1 MAIARIALPVAAW
14 HLFDYWIPDGL
25 QVAQGDIVRV
35 RLAGRLQCGVVTGIE
50 STSDFLDR
58 VQPIESLAGV
68 ARLPAEIM
76 ELAEFAGAY
85 YQAPPG
91 MAFALV
97 TPPLVRARASNRE
110 AMAASPATAELRPR
124 HALNPPQR
132 AAVDAIVAAHR
143 SFAPMLLHGITGS
156 GKTDVYL
163 AAAAHFVAQGEQVL
177 ILVPEINLTPQFE
190 QHVAAALPGVATATL
205 HSRLAAGA
213 RRKHW
218 DAAANGTARIVLSTR
233 LGVFAPLPQL
243 ALIVVDEEHDDSYKQ
258 QDGVR
263 YHARD
268 LAVWRA
274 RKRSV
279 PIVLGSATPSLE
291 TWARAKASRYRTL
304 ALPQRADTRAKLPEI
319 RFAPVRGQETRD
331 GLSRELRDALAA
343 RLAAGEQS
351 LLFIN
356 RRGFAPSLKCA
367 ACAWESECPRC
378 SARLVVHRA
387 PERLRCHHCGH
398 VERPPRACPECG
410 NVDLLPVGFGTQRL
424 EQTIRALYPTARV
437 ARVDRDT
444 TRAKD
449 AFADV
454 RQRVE
459 DRELDILVGT
469 QMLAK
474 GHDFPRL
481 TLVGVLGADNAL
493 YSADFRATER
503 LAALLMQVAGRAGR
517 AELRRYGDRADGF
530 PGPPGVPCT
539 GDARLRPLRRR
550 TLARAR
556 RCAAAAGVAR
566 GAARSR
572 GACACGCRSLPGR
585 RRRSRT
591 GSAGKRRRRRGI
603 PARAADD
610 GASRR
615 LRAGPGARAEPAA
628 RGAARVPSTMA
639 RRGRGEPGEHAR
651 ALGARRR
658 PRGILTLRPPSIIL
672 RICPPNLV
680 ATRPRP
686 SRRSSKSKRPS
697 HESSVSSCRMLP
709 E

>member
-25 QVAQGDIVRV
+25 QVAQGDVVRV

-97 TPPLVRARASNRE
+97 TPPLVRARASKRE
-110 AMAASPATAELRPR
+110 AMAASPATDELRPR

-190 QHVAAALPGVATATL
+190 QHVAAALPGIATATL

-304 ALPQRADTRAKLPEI
+304 ALPQRAGTRAKLPEI

-517 AELRRYGDRADGF
+517 AELAGTVIVQTDFPDHPVYRALATHDYDRFADELLRERDAAQLPPASHVALLVAEAHARADVDRFLDDAVDRA
-530 PGPPGVPCT
+530 
-539 GDARLRPLRRR
+539 
-550 TLARAR
+550 RA
-556 RCAAAAGVAR
+556 VQ
-566 GAARSR
+566 
-572 GACACGCRSLPGR
+572 
-585 RRRSRT
+585 
-591 GSAGKRRRRRGI
+591 GSADVVEVF
-603 PARAADD
+603 P
-610 GASRR
+610 
-615 LRAGPGARAEPAA
+615 P
-628 RGAARVPSTMA
+628 VPPTMA
-639 RRGRGEPGEHAR
+639 RRAGFERGQVLVQSLRRAALHAFLPQWR
-651 ALGARRR
+651 DAVAASPASTRVRWALDVDPA
-658 PRGILTLRPPSIIL
+658 
-672 RICPPNLV
+672 
-680 ATRPRP
+680 AF
-686 SRRSSKSKRPS
+686 
-697 HESSVSSCRMLP
+697 
-709 E
+709 

>member
-190 QHVAAALPGVATATL
+190 QHVAAALPGIATATL
-205 HSRLAAGA
+205 HSRLATGA

-304 ALPQRADTRAKLPEI
+304 ALPQRAGTRANLPEI

-517 AELRRYGDRADGF
+517 AELPGTVIVQTDFPDHPVYRALATHDYDRFADELLRERDAAQLPPASHVALLVAEAHARADVDRFLDDAVDRA
-530 PGPPGVPCT
+530 
-539 GDARLRPLRRR
+539 
-550 TLARAR
+550 RA
-556 RCAAAAGVAR
+556 VQ
-566 GAARSR
+566 
-572 GACACGCRSLPGR
+572 
-585 RRRSRT
+585 
-591 GSAGKRRRRRGI
+591 GSADVVEVF
-603 PARAADD
+603 P
-610 GASRR
+610 
-615 LRAGPGARAEPAA
+615 P
-628 RGAARVPSTMA
+628 VPPTMA
-639 RRGRGEPGEHAR
+639 RRAGFERGQVLVQSLRRAALHAFLPQWR
-651 ALGARRR
+651 DAVAASPASTRVRWALDVDPA
-658 PRGILTLRPPSIIL
+658 
-672 RICPPNLV
+672 
-680 ATRPRP
+680 AF
-686 SRRSSKSKRPS
+686 
-697 HESSVSSCRMLP
+697 
-709 E
+709 

>member
-50 STSDFLDR
+50 PTSDFLDR
-58 VQPIESLAGV
+58 VQPIESLSGV

-243 ALIVVDEEHDDSYKQ
+243 ALIVVDEEHDNSYKQ

-291 TWARAKASRYRTL
+291 TWARAKAGRYRTL
-304 ALPQRADTRAKLPEI
+304 ALPQRADTRARLPEI

-449 AFADV
+449 AFANV

-517 AELRRYGDRADGF
+517 AELAGTVIVQTDFPDHPVYRALATHDYDRFADELLRERDAAQLPPASHVALLVAEAHARADVDRFLDDAVDRARAVQGIADVVEVF
-530 PGPPGVPCT
+530 PPVPP
-539 GDARLRPLRRR
+539 
-550 TLARAR
+550 
-556 RCAAAAGVAR
+556 
-566 GAARSR
+566 
-572 GACACGCRSLPGR
+572 
-585 RRRSRT
+585 
-591 GSAGKRRRRRGI
+591 
-603 PARAADD
+603 
-610 GASRR
+610 
-615 LRAGPGARAEPAA
+615 
-628 RGAARVPSTMA
+628 TMA
-639 RRGRGEPGEHAR
+639 RRAGFERGQVLVQSLRRAALHAFLPQWR
-651 ALGARRR
+651 DAVAASPASTRVRWALDVDPA
-658 PRGILTLRPPSIIL
+658 
-672 RICPPNLV
+672 
-680 ATRPRP
+680 AF
-686 SRRSSKSKRPS
+686 
-697 HESSVSSCRMLP
+697 
-709 E
+709 

>member
-205 HSRLAAGA
+205 HSRLATGA

-517 AELRRYGDRADGF
+517 AELAGTVIVQTDFRDHPVYRALATHDYDRFADELLRERDAAQLPPASHVALLVAEAHARADVDRFLDDAVDRA
-530 PGPPGVPCT
+530 
-539 GDARLRPLRRR
+539 
-550 TLARAR
+550 RA
-556 RCAAAAGVAR
+556 VQ
-566 GAARSR
+566 
-572 GACACGCRSLPGR
+572 
-585 RRRSRT
+585 
-591 GSAGKRRRRRGI
+591 GSADVVEVF
-603 PARAADD
+603 P
-610 GASRR
+610 
-615 LRAGPGARAEPAA
+615 P
-628 RGAARVPSTMA
+628 VPPTMA
-639 RRGRGEPGEHAR
+639 RRAGFERGQVLVQSLRRAALHAFLPQWR
-651 ALGARRR
+651 DAVAASPASTRVRWALDVDPA
-658 PRGILTLRPPSIIL
+658 
-672 RICPPNLV
+672 
-680 ATRPRP
+680 AF
-686 SRRSSKSKRPS
+686 
-697 HESSVSSCRMLP
+697 
-709 E
+709 

>member
-97 TPPLVRARASNRE
+97 TPPLVRARASKRE
-110 AMAASPATAELRPR
+110 AMAASPATDELRPR

-205 HSRLAAGA
+205 HSRLATGA

-304 ALPQRADTRAKLPEI
+304 ALPQRAGTRAKLPEI

-517 AELRRYGDRADGF
+517 AELPGTVIVQTDFPDHPVYRALATHDYDRFADELLRERDAAQLPPASHVALLVAEAHARADVDRFLDDAVDRA
-530 PGPPGVPCT
+530 
-539 GDARLRPLRRR
+539 
-550 TLARAR
+550 RA
-556 RCAAAAGVAR
+556 VQ
-566 GAARSR
+566 
-572 GACACGCRSLPGR
+572 
-585 RRRSRT
+585 
-591 GSAGKRRRRRGI
+591 GSADVVEVF
-603 PARAADD
+603 P
-610 GASRR
+610 
-615 LRAGPGARAEPAA
+615 P
-628 RGAARVPSTMA
+628 VPPTMA
-639 RRGRGEPGEHAR
+639 RRAGFERGQVLVQSLRRAALHAFLPQWR
-651 ALGARRR
+651 DAVAASPASTRVRWALDVDPA
-658 PRGILTLRPPSIIL
+658 
-672 RICPPNLV
+672 
-680 ATRPRP
+680 AF
-686 SRRSSKSKRPS
+686 
-697 HESSVSSCRMLP
+697 
-709 E
+709 

>member
-97 TPPLVRARASNRE
+97 TPPLVRARASKRE
-110 AMAASPATAELRPR
+110 AMAASPATDELRPR

-205 HSRLAAGA
+205 HSRLATGA

-517 AELRRYGDRADGF
+517 AELAGTVIVQTDFPDHPVYRALATHDYDRFADELLRERDAAQLPPASHVALLVAEAHARADVDRFLDDAVDRA
-530 PGPPGVPCT
+530 
-539 GDARLRPLRRR
+539 
-550 TLARAR
+550 RA
-556 RCAAAAGVAR
+556 VQ
-566 GAARSR
+566 
-572 GACACGCRSLPGR
+572 
-585 RRRSRT
+585 
-591 GSAGKRRRRRGI
+591 GSADVVEVF
-603 PARAADD
+603 P
-610 GASRR
+610 
-615 LRAGPGARAEPAA
+615 P
-628 RGAARVPSTMA
+628 VPPTMA
-639 RRGRGEPGEHAR
+639 RRAGFERGQVLVQSLRRAALHAFLPQWR
-651 ALGARRR
+651 DAVAASPASTRVRWALDVDPA
-658 PRGILTLRPPSIIL
+658 
-672 RICPPNLV
+672 
-680 ATRPRP
+680 AF
-686 SRRSSKSKRPS
+686 
-697 HESSVSSCRMLP
+697 
-709 E
+709 

>member
-25 QVAQGDIVRV
+25 QVAQGDVVRV

-110 AMAASPATAELRPR
+110 AMASSPATAELRPR

-398 VERPPRACPECG
+398 VERPPRACRECG

-449 AFADV
+449 AFANV

-517 AELRRYGDRADGF
+517 AELAGTVIVQTDFPDHPVYRALATHDYDRFAEELLRERDAAQLPPASHVALLVAEAHARADVDRFLDDAVDRA
-530 PGPPGVPCT
+530 
-539 GDARLRPLRRR
+539 
-550 TLARAR
+550 RA
-556 RCAAAAGVAR
+556 VQ
-566 GAARSR
+566 
-572 GACACGCRSLPGR
+572 
-585 RRRSRT
+585 
-591 GSAGKRRRRRGI
+591 GSADVVEVF
-603 PARAADD
+603 P
-610 GASRR
+610 
-615 LRAGPGARAEPAA
+615 P
-628 RGAARVPSTMA
+628 VPPTMA
-639 RRGRGEPGEHAR
+639 RRAGFERGQVLVQSLRRAALHAFLPQWR
-651 ALGARRR
+651 DAVAASPASTRVRWALDVDPA
-658 PRGILTLRPPSIIL
+658 
-672 RICPPNLV
+672 
-680 ATRPRP
+680 AF
-686 SRRSSKSKRPS
+686 
-697 HESSVSSCRMLP
+697 
-709 E
+709 

>member
-25 QVAQGDIVRV
+25 QVAQGDVVRV
-35 RLAGRLQCGVVTGIE
+35 RLAGRLQYGVVTGIE

-110 AMAASPATAELRPR
+110 AMASSPATAELRPR

-517 AELRRYGDRADGF
+517 AELAGTVIVQTDFPDHPVYRALATHDYDRFADELLRERDAAQLPPASHVALLVAEAHARADVDRFLDDAVDRA
-530 PGPPGVPCT
+530 
-539 GDARLRPLRRR
+539 
-550 TLARAR
+550 RA
-556 RCAAAAGVAR
+556 VQ
-566 GAARSR
+566 
-572 GACACGCRSLPGR
+572 
-585 RRRSRT
+585 
-591 GSAGKRRRRRGI
+591 GSADVVEVF
-603 PARAADD
+603 P
-610 GASRR
+610 
-615 LRAGPGARAEPAA
+615 P
-628 RGAARVPSTMA
+628 VPPTMA
-639 RRGRGEPGEHAR
+639 RRAGFERGQVLVQSLRRAALHAFLPQWR
-651 ALGARRR
+651 DAVAASPASTRVRWALDVDPA
-658 PRGILTLRPPSIIL
+658 
-672 RICPPNLV
+672 
-680 ATRPRP
+680 AF
-686 SRRSSKSKRPS
+686 
-697 HESSVSSCRMLP
+697 
-709 E
+709 

>member
-25 QVAQGDIVRV
+25 QVAQGDVVRV

-110 AMAASPATAELRPR
+110 AMASSPATAELRPR

-205 HSRLAAGA
+205 HSRLATGA

-517 AELRRYGDRADGF
+517 AELAGTVIVQTDFPDHPVYRALATHDYDRFADELLRERDAAQLPPASHVALLVAEAHARADVDRFLDDAVDRA
-530 PGPPGVPCT
+530 
-539 GDARLRPLRRR
+539 
-550 TLARAR
+550 RA
-556 RCAAAAGVAR
+556 VQ
-566 GAARSR
+566 
-572 GACACGCRSLPGR
+572 
-585 RRRSRT
+585 
-591 GSAGKRRRRRGI
+591 GSADVVEVF
-603 PARAADD
+603 P
-610 GASRR
+610 
-615 LRAGPGARAEPAA
+615 P
-628 RGAARVPSTMA
+628 VPPTMA
-639 RRGRGEPGEHAR
+639 RRAGFERGQVLVQSLRRAALHAFLPQWR
-651 ALGARRR
+651 DAVAASPASTRVRWALDVDPA
-658 PRGILTLRPPSIIL
+658 
-672 RICPPNLV
+672 
-680 ATRPRP
+680 AF
-686 SRRSSKSKRPS
+686 
-697 HESSVSSCRMLP
+697 
-709 E
+709 

>member
-25 QVAQGDIVRV
+25 QVAQGDVVRV

-68 ARLPAEIM
+68 ARLPTEIM
-76 ELAEFAGAY
+76 ELAEFAAAY
-85 YQAPPG
+85 YQASPG

-97 TPPLVRARASNRE
+97 TPPLVRARASKRD
-110 AMAASPATAELRPR
+110 AVAALPAAAELRPR

-190 QHVAAALPGVATATL
+190 QHVAAALPGIATATL

-291 TWARAKASRYRTL
+291 TWARAKAGRYRTL

-331 GLSRELRDALAA
+331 GLSRELRDSLAA

-424 EQTIRALYPTARV
+424 EQAIRATFPTARV

-444 TRAKD
+444 TRNKG
-449 AFADV
+449 AFAAV
-454 RQRVE
+454 RQQVE
-459 DRELDILVGT
+459 DREVDILVGT

-503 LAALLMQVAGRAGR
+503 LAALLMQVSGRAGR
-517 AELRRYGDRADGF
+517 AELAGTVVVQTDFPDHPVYRALLAHDYASFADELLDERRAAQL
-530 PGPPGVPCT
+530 PPASRV
-539 GDARLRPLRRR
+539 ALLV
-550 TLARAR
+550 AEAH
-556 RCAAAAGVAR
+556 AR
-566 GAARSR
+566 GDVDRFLDAAVEQAHCVLDADTAVAVFPPMPPSM
-572 GACACGCRSLPGR
+572 S
-585 RRRSRT
+585 
-591 GSAGKRRRRRGI
+591 RRGGFERGQVLVQSER
-603 PARAADD
+603 RAALQAFLPRWRD
-610 GASRR
+610 
-615 LRAGPGARAEPAA
+615 LLC
-628 RGAARVPSTMA
+628 GAANARV
-639 RRGRGEPGEHAR
+639 RW
-651 ALGARRR
+651 ALDVDPA
-658 PRGILTLRPPSIIL
+658 
-672 RICPPNLV
+672 V
-680 ATRPRP
+680 F
-686 SRRSSKSKRPS
+686 
-697 HESSVSSCRMLP
+697 
-709 E
+709 

>member
-25 QVAQGDIVRV
+25 QVGQGDIVRV

-97 TPPLVRARASNRE
+97 TPPLVRARASKRE
-110 AMAASPATAELRPR
+110 AMAASPATDELRPR

-190 QHVAAALPGVATATL
+190 QHVAAALPGIATATL

-304 ALPQRADTRAKLPEI
+304 ALPQRAGTRANLPEI

-517 AELRRYGDRADGF
+517 AELPGTVIVQTDFPDHPVYRALATHDYDRFADELLRERDAAQLPPASHVALLVAEAHARADVDRFLDDAVDRA
-530 PGPPGVPCT
+530 
-539 GDARLRPLRRR
+539 
-550 TLARAR
+550 RA
-556 RCAAAAGVAR
+556 VQ
-566 GAARSR
+566 
-572 GACACGCRSLPGR
+572 
-585 RRRSRT
+585 
-591 GSAGKRRRRRGI
+591 GSADVVEVF
-603 PARAADD
+603 P
-610 GASRR
+610 
-615 LRAGPGARAEPAA
+615 P
-628 RGAARVPSTMA
+628 VPPTMA
-639 RRGRGEPGEHAR
+639 RRAGFERGQVLVQSLRRAALHAFLPQWR
-651 ALGARRR
+651 DAVAASPASTRVRWALDVDPA
-658 PRGILTLRPPSIIL
+658 
-672 RICPPNLV
+672 
-680 ATRPRP
+680 AF
-686 SRRSSKSKRPS
+686 
-697 HESSVSSCRMLP
+697 
-709 E
+709 

>member
-25 QVAQGDIVRV
+25 QVAQGDVVRV

-97 TPPLVRARASNRE
+97 TPPLVRARASKRE
-110 AMAASPATAELRPR
+110 AMAASPATDELRPR

-190 QHVAAALPGVATATL
+190 QHVAAALPGIATATL

-263 YHARD
+263 YQARD

-331 GLSRELRDALAA
+331 GLSREFRDALAA

-517 AELRRYGDRADGF
+517 AELAGTVIVQTDFPDHPVYRALATHDYDRFADELLRERDAAQLPPASHVALLVAEAHARADVDRFLDDAVDRA
-530 PGPPGVPCT
+530 
-539 GDARLRPLRRR
+539 
-550 TLARAR
+550 RA
-556 RCAAAAGVAR
+556 VQ
-566 GAARSR
+566 
-572 GACACGCRSLPGR
+572 
-585 RRRSRT
+585 
-591 GSAGKRRRRRGI
+591 GSADVVEVF
-603 PARAADD
+603 P
-610 GASRR
+610 
-615 LRAGPGARAEPAA
+615 P
-628 RGAARVPSTMA
+628 VPPTMA
-639 RRGRGEPGEHAR
+639 RRAGFERGQVLVQSLRRAALHAFLPQWR
-651 ALGARRR
+651 DAVAASPANTRVRWALDVDPA
-658 PRGILTLRPPSIIL
+658 
-672 RICPPNLV
+672 
-680 ATRPRP
+680 AF
-686 SRRSSKSKRPS
+686 
-697 HESSVSSCRMLP
+697 
-709 E
+709 

>member
-25 QVAQGDIVRV
+25 QVGQGDIVRV

-97 TPPLVRARASNRE
+97 TPPLVRARASKRE
-110 AMAASPATAELRPR
+110 AMAASPATDELRPR

-304 ALPQRADTRAKLPEI
+304 ALPQRAGTRANLPEI

-517 AELRRYGDRADGF
+517 AELAGTVIVQTDFPDHPVYRALATHDYDRFADELLRERDAAQLPPASHVALLVAEAHARADVDRFLDDAVDRA
-530 PGPPGVPCT
+530 
-539 GDARLRPLRRR
+539 
-550 TLARAR
+550 RA
-556 RCAAAAGVAR
+556 VQ
-566 GAARSR
+566 
-572 GACACGCRSLPGR
+572 
-585 RRRSRT
+585 
-591 GSAGKRRRRRGI
+591 GSADVVEVF
-603 PARAADD
+603 P
-610 GASRR
+610 
-615 LRAGPGARAEPAA
+615 P
-628 RGAARVPSTMA
+628 VPPTMA
-639 RRGRGEPGEHAR
+639 RRAGFERGQVLVQSLRRAALHAFLPQWR
-651 ALGARRR
+651 DAVAASPASTRVRWALDVDPA
-658 PRGILTLRPPSIIL
+658 
-672 RICPPNLV
+672 
-680 ATRPRP
+680 AF
-686 SRRSSKSKRPS
+686 
-697 HESSVSSCRMLP
+697 
-709 E
+709 

>member
-97 TPPLVRARASNRE
+97 TPPLVRARASKRE
-110 AMAASPATAELRPR
+110 AMAASPATDELRPR

-449 AFADV
+449 AFANV

-517 AELRRYGDRADGF
+517 AELAGTVIVQTDFPDHPVYRALATHDYDRFADELLRERDAAQLPPASHVALLVAEAHARADVDRFLDDAVDRA
-530 PGPPGVPCT
+530 
-539 GDARLRPLRRR
+539 
-550 TLARAR
+550 RA
-556 RCAAAAGVAR
+556 VQ
-566 GAARSR
+566 
-572 GACACGCRSLPGR
+572 
-585 RRRSRT
+585 
-591 GSAGKRRRRRGI
+591 GSADVVEVF
-603 PARAADD
+603 P
-610 GASRR
+610 
-615 LRAGPGARAEPAA
+615 P
-628 RGAARVPSTMA
+628 VPPTMA
-639 RRGRGEPGEHAR
+639 RRAGFERGQVLVQSLRRAALHAFLPQWR
-651 ALGARRR
+651 DAVAASPASTRVRWALDVDPA
-658 PRGILTLRPPSIIL
+658 
-672 RICPPNLV
+672 
-680 ATRPRP
+680 AF
-686 SRRSSKSKRPS
+686 
-697 HESSVSSCRMLP
+697 
-709 E
+709 

>member
-25 QVAQGDIVRV
+25 QVAQGDVVRV

-110 AMAASPATAELRPR
+110 AMASSPATAELRPR

-517 AELRRYGDRADGF
+517 AELPGTVIVQTDFPDHPVYRALATHDYDRFADELLRERDAAQLPPASHVALLVAEAHARADVDRFLDDAVDRA
-530 PGPPGVPCT
+530 
-539 GDARLRPLRRR
+539 
-550 TLARAR
+550 RA
-556 RCAAAAGVAR
+556 VQ
-566 GAARSR
+566 
-572 GACACGCRSLPGR
+572 
-585 RRRSRT
+585 
-591 GSAGKRRRRRGI
+591 GSADVVEVF
-603 PARAADD
+603 P
-610 GASRR
+610 
-615 LRAGPGARAEPAA
+615 P
-628 RGAARVPSTMA
+628 VPPTMA
-639 RRGRGEPGEHAR
+639 RRAGFERGQVLVQSLRRAALHAFLPQWR
-651 ALGARRR
+651 DAVAASPASTRVRWALDVDPA
-658 PRGILTLRPPSIIL
+658 
-672 RICPPNLV
+672 
-680 ATRPRP
+680 AF
-686 SRRSSKSKRPS
+686 
-697 HESSVSSCRMLP
+697 
-709 E
+709 